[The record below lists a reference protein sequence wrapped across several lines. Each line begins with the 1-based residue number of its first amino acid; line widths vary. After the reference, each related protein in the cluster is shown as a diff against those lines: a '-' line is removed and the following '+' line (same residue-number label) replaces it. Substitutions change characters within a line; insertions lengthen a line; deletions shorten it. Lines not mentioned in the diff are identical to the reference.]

1 MLKKRLH
8 DLGLL
13 VSVVILI
20 FTIISIVH
28 TEIQTNKKIN
38 FFISFMI
45 LLKIAPVIYTLFS
58 YLYNNSKRIFLF
70 LRKICAHAKNDTVIF
85 KDEYKA
91 YYATDFNLQN
101 ISDRLIKELE
111 KNKKFY
117 LEHIE
122 QIAETIEIKINIEH
136 IPIFISLSKY
146 LDDSS
151 PQLFLSFDTS
161 VSYNDSNTVTDIF
174 IRVVEIISN
183 LTPEL
188 YDFKKNENIDF
199 KGTAL
204 SSRIEM
210 KNYCPLYRYIVK
222 DMSLNKNDIVFDRK
236 LDIKTL
242 IMENDKSDT
251 KLDIDFET
259 NSLTVT
265 TVDDKKALKKII
277 NNFIYITIT

>member
-1 MLKKRLH
+1 
-8 DLGLL
+8 
-13 VSVVILI
+13 
-20 FTIISIVH
+20 
-28 TEIQTNKKIN
+28 
-38 FFISFMI
+38 MI

-70 LRKICAHAKNDTVIF
+70 LRKIYAHAKNDTVIF

-91 YYATDFNLQN
+91 CYATDFNLQN
-101 ISDRLIKELE
+101 ISNRLIKESE
-111 KNKKFY
+111 KNKNFY

-210 KNYCPLYRYIVK
+210 KNYCPLYKYIVN